1 MNNPHSRLPEFEY
14 IRLDSPE
21 STTAFLKDYPGQAYP
36 LLGGTDILVAFRDR
50 RIQPKYLVDL
60 KHLDGFDSFN
70 FSPNKGLTI
79 GATVTLNQ
87 IISSKIIQGHYPIL
101 GQAAKQVG
109 GYQLRN
115 RATLVGNLCNA
126 SPCGDTI
133 GPSMLYSGELDIFGT
148 NGAKSIP
155 LKDFYLGPGK
165 TSLQPGEIVRSI
177 NFPIPPDQH
186 KGVYLSFGRN
196 KLSDL
201 ALVAV
206 TVLAYPQKR
215 APSGFS
221 FRIALSAVSPTI
233 IVVEE
238 AQTLLSEQP
247 ITLSSLE
254 KAAEIALNQ
263 CRPIDDIRA
272 SKKYRRELV
281 YTLTLRALQ
290 QLWNSFQS

>member
-1 MNNPHSRLPEFEY
+1 MNNPHPRLPEFEY
-14 IRLDSPE
+14 IQLDSPE
-21 STTAFLKDYPGQAYP
+21 STAVFLKENEGQAYP
-36 LLGGTDILVAFRDR
+36 YMGGTDIFIAYRDR
-50 RIQPKYLVDL
+50 KIKPKYLVDL
-60 KHLDGFDSFN
+60 KHLEGFDEFD
-70 FSPNKGLTI
+70 FSLKKGLTI
-79 GATVTLNQ
+79 GATVNLNQ
-87 IISSKIIQGHYPIL
+87 IISSAIIQEHYPIL

-133 GPSMLYSGELDIFGT
+133 GPSILYQGRLNVLGSDGT
-148 NGAKSIP
+148 RSIP
-155 LKDFYLGPGK
+155 LADFYLGPGK
-165 TSLQPGEIVRSI
+165 TSLKPGEIVRCI
-177 NFPIPPDQH
+177 TFPIPTEQH

-206 TVLAYPQKR
+206 TALAFPNINVT
-215 APSGFS
+215 SGFS

-233 IVVEE
+233 IIVQE
-238 AQTLLSEQP
+238 AQKLLSEHP
-247 ITLSSLE
+247 ITASALE
-254 KAAEIALNQ
+254 KAAEIAMNQ

-272 SKKYRRELV
+272 SKNYRRELV

-290 QLWNSFQS
+290 QIWNSFQL